1 MGRMIRKSGGGP
13 RDPRF
18 QDAPLLDQVDW
29 AQKILY
35 GDLHL
40 RLAAIFEAKGGK
52 SVESLPALL
61 MAAVQGGEAAA
72 EAREAALAVIE
83 GNKGNKDILALVPE
97 LVRKLPDPRAL
108 WVFSAIAEANPGAGV
123 CLRAVPALCRILSEQ
138 KDGDD
143 EPLREALFA
152 LGRIGDKSAAEAVNR
167 FILSGRAVEGSD
179 LWNTAMG
186 ALRRL
191 EPQ

>member
-1 MGRMIRKSGGGP
+1 M
-13 RDPRF
+13 
-18 QDAPLLDQVDW
+18 DW

-61 MAAVQGGEAAA
+61 MAAVQGGESSA
-72 EAREAALAVIE
+72 EAREAALVVI
-83 GNKGNKDILALVPE
+83 GDNKGHRDILALVPE
-97 LVRKLPDPRAL
+97 LARKLPDPRAL
-108 WVFSAIAEANPGAGV
+108 WVLSAIAEANPDAEG
-123 CLRAVPALCRILSEQ
+123 CRRAVPALCRVLSEQ
-138 KDGDD
+138 RDGDD

-152 LGRIGDKSAAEAVNR
+152 LGRIGDAGAADAVR
-167 FILSGRAVEGSD
+167 AFVASGRAAEGSD

>member
-13 RDPRF
+13 QDPRF

-83 GNKGNKDILALVPE
+83 GNKGSKDILALAPE

-108 WVFSAIAEANPGAGV
+108 WVLSAIAEANPGASV
-123 CLRAVPALCRILSEQ
+123 CRGAVPALCRILSEQ
-138 KDGDD
+138 RDGDD